1 MFSVIIPV
9 YNGEKFIRQAI
20 ECVRR
25 QSFTAWEL
33 IIVNDGSRD
42 GTARILD
49 SYAGDARIRIIHQA
63 NGGVSAAR
71 NAAIAAANHD
81 YLAFLDADDLWYDNH
96 LQVLAELIEKYP
108 DAGLYGTAAGVEFAD
123 GSRGDFTAF
132 FNGKP
137 DTLYLEDFFE
147 AYARDTGAKCY
158 NMNSNCFR
166 REAAL
171 AGGCFREGCKIG
183 EDLALS
189 LWISAYYPVVLDRRV
204 TTLYQRG
211 NSTATRDG
219 AFDTDW
225 FFFEEAKAL
234 INDPAIPEEKRRN
247 IARVMDWFQMRRSRH
262 YMIEAR
268 RKEAIDAFR
277 KIRNKRALGKDSLIT
292 AALLLMPCSLV
303 RRIFAMRWRSK
314 A

>member
-189 LWISAYYPVVLDRRV
+189 LLDRAVFGLIWERWKLGSYKLIGGCDDWYDPIEEDV
-204 TTLYQRG
+204 FCIFAHDELARLV
-211 NSTATRDG
+211 G
-219 AFDTDW
+219 AS
-225 FFFEEAKAL
+225 
-234 INDPAIPEEKRRN
+234 EKT
-247 IARVMDWFQMRRSRH
+247 IRRSLETLRTKSMISWRKAKFMGANRYYVARDVQQ
-262 YMIEAR
+262 YMSSL
-268 RKEAIDAFR
+268 RKS
-277 KIRNKRALGKDSLIT
+277 NKETDES
-292 AALLLMPCSLV
+292 P
-303 RRIFAMRWRSK
+303 
-314 A
+314 